1 MSKKTSKTPATTKA
15 AKPGQK
21 DTAVAVTA
29 NASKAT
35 ATERAKSGTPRA
47 ATLSD
52 QIEALKRLD
61 LDGIRQE
68 YQRVM
73 GHPTSGSDGPTLIA
87 RIAEQM
93 VFGGKRGAGR
103 PVGKT
108 THEQKAATPPASP
121 RPPRRATPGSPF
133 AADPRLP
140 AVGQTI
146 TKEWRG
152 KKLEVTVRADGLEF
166 DGKTFRSLSA
176 IASALLGC
184 PANGYLFFGLTKAQT
199 TRATAA
205 AKQPKGTPE
214 QVSAI
219 AKAREARAAKVA
231 ARKAAKNPA

>member
-1 MSKKTSKTPATTKA
+1 MSKSSKSPAPKSK
-15 AKPGQK
+15 KPAPK
-21 DTAVAVTA
+21 P
-29 NASKAT
+29 
-35 ATERAKSGTPRA
+35 EA
-47 ATLSD
+47 ATKEKAGKDATPPTKLSD
-52 QIEALKRLD
+52 QIDALKRLD
-61 LDGIRQE
+61 VEGLRKE
-68 YQRVM
+68 FLRVL
-73 GHPTSGSDGPTLIA
+73 GRPTDSSDAGVMIA
-87 RIAEQM
+87 RITERM
-93 VFGGKRGAGR
+93 VFGRKSGAGR

-108 THEQKAATPPASP
+108 GADAKPPTKTTTP
-121 RPPRRATPGSPF
+121 RPSRRATPGSPF
-133 AADPRLP
+133 TADPRLP

-152 KKLEVTVRADGLEF
+152 KKLGVTVRADGLEF